1 MTAQQFFNKMLKSTF
16 LLFLALSFNN
26 AYSEDSLS
34 SLMQAMKSDQ
44 ATRIAYKETKTLELM
59 DQPWEGSGFMY
70 SLPPDL
76 MVKEQLLPK
85 RVLMGIKGDKMFY
98 FDQKNNFRHQGELD
112 KNDLMSLNVAVF
124 KALINAD
131 EVLLRSMYQVDFSST
146 AKVWT
151 MNLTPKNNQE
161 LGFSTLVSGAT
172 YQQIDK
178 ISMKQADGDSSE
190 FILKKDA
197 SGERVKNIAIRLYQE
212 LQGE

>member
-1 MTAQQFFNKMLKSTF
+1 
-16 LLFLALSFNN
+16 
-26 AYSEDSLS
+26 
-34 SLMQAMKSDQ
+34 MQAMKSDQ

-59 DQPWEGSGFMY
+59 DQPWKGSGFMY

-112 KNDLMSLNVAVF
+112 SNDLISLNVAVF
-124 KALINAD
+124 KALITAD
-131 EVLLRSMYQVDFSST
+131 EALLHSMYQVNFTST
-146 AKVWT
+146 LKGWS
-151 MNLTPKNNQE
+151 MNLQPKNNNE

-172 YQQIDK
+172 NQQIDK
-178 ISMKQADGDSSE
+178 ISIKQADGDSSD
-190 FILKKDA
+190 FTLQKDA
-197 SGERVKNIAIRLYQE
+197 SGKRVKNIATRLYQE

>member
-1 MTAQQFFNKMLKSTF
+1 MAAQHFFNKILKSTF
-16 LLFLALSFNN
+16 LLFLVLSFNN
-26 AYSEDSLS
+26 AYSKDSLS
-34 SLMQAMKSDQ
+34 SLMQAMKSEQ

-98 FDQKNNFRHQGELD
+98 FDQQNNFRHQGELD
-112 KNDLMSLNVAVF
+112 KNDLISLNVAVF

-131 EVLLRSMYQVDFSST
+131 EALLRNMYQVDFKST
-146 AKVWT
+146 AKGWA

-172 YQQIDK
+172 DQQVDK

-190 FILKKDA
+190 FTLQKDA

>member
-1 MTAQQFFNKMLKSTF
+1 MAAQQFFNKILKSIF

-26 AYSEDSLS
+26 AYSKDSLS
-34 SLMQAMKSDQ
+34 SLMQAMKSEQ

-98 FDQKNNFRHQGELD
+98 FDQQNNFRHQGELD
-112 KNDLMSLNVAVF
+112 KNDLISLNVAVF

-131 EVLLRSMYQVDFSST
+131 EALLRNMYQVDFSST
-146 AKVWT
+146 AKGWT

-172 YQQIDK
+172 DQQVDK

-190 FILKKDA
+190 FTLQKDA
-197 SGERVKNIAIRLYQE
+197 SGERVENIAIRLYQE

>member
-1 MTAQQFFNKMLKSTF
+1 MTAQQFFNKILNLTV
-16 LLFLALSFNN
+16 LLFLALSLNN
-26 AYSEDSLS
+26 AYSKDSLS
-34 SLMQAMKSDQ
+34 TLMQTMKSEQ

-85 RVLMGIKGDKMFY
+85 RVLMGVKGDKMFY
-98 FDQKNNFRHQGELD
+98 FDQQNNFRHQGELD

-131 EVLLRSMYQVDFSST
+131 EALLRNMYQVDFSST
-146 AKVWT
+146 AKGWA

-178 ISMKQADGDSSE
+178 IRMKQADGDSSE

>member
-190 FILKKDA
+190 FTLKKDA